1 MQQDKGGNEDRKDGE
16 DSWKKK
22 GIDDAAAADALDED
36 EATEDKITIPT
47 KTEDGGSS
55 NQEQEGSNISENENE
70 EGQGQGEGTT
80 STSSRPDAFAIYS
93 DDNTRMLTL
102 LGLDPNEGEQVDWRQ
117 LTGFRG
123 FRRRNNEDE
132 GGNETTPRRTRLSYE
147 LHPDVFHDM
156 LFGDLDL
163 NGNDNGNADRGHGQ
177 ARRHHQQGQDEE
189 NQAE

>member
-1 MQQDKGGNEDRKDGE
+1 MDKDDDRKDGE

-22 GIDDAAAADALDED
+22 GIDDDDAAAADALDLD
-36 EATEDKITIPT
+36 EATEDKITVPT

-55 NQEQEGSNISENENE
+55 NQEQAGRNIGENENE
-70 EGQGQGEGTT
+70 EGQGQGQGTT

-102 LGLDPNEGEQVDWRQ
+102 LGLDPNEDEQVDWRQ

-123 FRRRNNEDE
+123 LRRRNNEDE
-132 GGNETTPRRTRLSYE
+132 GGNETTSRRTRLSYE

-156 LFGDLDL
+156 WFGDLDL
-163 NGNDNGNADRGHGQ
+163 NDNDNAGNADRGHGQ
-177 ARRHHQQGQDEE
+177 ARRQQQGQDQDRDEH
-189 NQAE
+189 